1 MLGRRVAIA
10 RAPGAEARTNLESES
25 LQVERSLVL
34 LGAALRE
41 VPVIKNSRLIW
52 VCREMADVILRA
64 PLMGS
69 MALVVRKALNVC
81 LKSAKQLMR
90 KLLAPQYTV

>member
-1 MLGRRVAIA
+1 MPTVGPDQEGV
-10 RAPGAEARTNLESES
+10 P
-25 LQVERSLVL
+25 SLVL

-81 LKSAKQLMR
+81 LKCAKQLIR
-90 KLLAPQYTV
+90 KLLVLQYTAHNVKGSLHRPGGI